1 MKNIIWCEVTCGRCL
16 RAANCCGYYTP
27 DTIRRLKAE
36 TKDWIEDVNYRVL
49 CPACQKELEQRNCS
63 RKSM

>member
-1 MKNIIWCEVTCGRCL
+1 MKNIIWCEVSCDRCGRI
-16 RAANCCGYYTP
+16 ANSCDYYNP

-49 CPACQKELEQRNCS
+49 CPVCQKELE
-63 RKSM
+63 RK